1 MEGTFI
7 ISIFI
12 YSHVLTAIDVT
23 IYLRDCVQIVSNV
36 LTAFRR
42 FQAANF
48 NFIKRLNNNRFKN

>member
-1 MEGTFI
+1 MELI

-12 YSHVLTAIDVT
+12 YSHVLTVIDVT
-23 IYLRDCVQIVSNV
+23 IYLRDRVQIVSNV

-48 NFIKRLNNNRFKN
+48 NF